1 MVARWTGLILL
12 LATAASGCAPQSSM
26 PFTGYMEGD
35 LLLVA
40 AERGGRIVHLSID
53 EGDQVAANA
62 PLFAID
68 ADLPHAARAQAL
80 ARVSEAE
87 ARLADAR
94 AAQQRPADIAVLE
107 AAAERAEAALALSER
122 EYERDQILAQRGFV
136 AQARLDSARS
146 SRERDRASRDEA
158 RRRIEQARQPARSA
172 QVEAAK
178 ATLAQARAA
187 LRETEIG
194 LDKLRIAAPAAGTIE
209 QVYFRAGE
217 VVSAGQPV
225 VALLPPERLKVR
237 FFVPETQLAAA
248 RVGRIISVICDGC
261 PPNLK
266 ARISFVAR
274 EAEFTP
280 PVILAREE
288 RSRLVFMVEA
298 QPLDEARR
306 LSAGQP
312 VEVTFAS

>member
-1 MVARWTGLILL
+1 
-12 LATAASGCAPQSSM
+12 
-26 PFTGYMEGD
+26 MEGD

-40 AERGGRIVHLSID
+40 AERGGRIVDLSID
-53 EGDQVAANA
+53 EGDQIAANA

-68 ADLPHAARAQAL
+68 ADLPHAARAQAS

-107 AAAERAEAALALSER
+107 AAVERAEAALALSER

-146 SRERDRASRDEA
+146 SRERDRASLDEA
-158 RRRIEQARQPARSA
+158 QRRIEQARQPARSA
-172 QVEAAK
+172 QIGAAEAA
-178 ATLAQARAA
+178 LAQARAA

-194 LDKLRIAAPAAGTIE
+194 LDKLRIAAPAAGTVE
-209 QVYFRAGE
+209 QIYFRAGE

-248 RVGRIISVICDGC
+248 RVGRTVSVVCDGC
-261 PPNLK
+261 PGDLK

-274 EAEFTP
+274 NAEFTP
-280 PVILAREE
+280 PVILSREE

-298 QPLDEARR
+298 QPMGAAVR

-312 VEVTFAS
+312 VEVAFAS